1 MQSRLN
7 RAVASDSGVSV
18 NVEANIALDNAVKEV
33 VANAHSATI
42 ERCLKTGL
50 RREFPDNRF
59 SLMIGTGAKGS
70 PVNHSMIVAGLG
82 QQV

>member
-1 MQSRLN
+1 MRIGRMHSDTAPWSRC
-7 RAVASDSGVSV
+7 
-18 NVEANIALDNAVKEV
+18 
-33 VANAHSATI
+33 ANAHSATI
-42 ERCLKTGL
+42 ERCLKTGF